1 MVDSKSDPLLVQME
15 RERTLRQWEQQAAQL
30 RAEGYSS
37 AREAQMAKA
46 TLAVQDALKRAEAG
60 DTAAAWG
67 NNYNDPPPG
76 KSLTSAS
83 SNPDGSI
90 PLINLTFGTK
100 FGIAVVCMLLIGLAW
115 VREKMNS

>member
-37 AREAQMAKA
+37 AHEAQMAKA

-67 NNYNDPPPG
+67 NTYNNPPPG

-115 VREKMNS
+115 VREKMKS